1 MTSVQG
7 TLVLRTV
14 EGDGLHF
21 DAQFTAGTIALDS
34 GPHCVAPNPV
44 LHLLA
49 SLAACEAM
57 DVISLLR
64 KKRQKVTA
72 YEVAM
77 SGERAEEHPRRYTA
91 ITLVHRV
98 TGHAI
103 SRVAVEDALRLTT
116 EKYCSVYHCLR
127 PDLPVTNEIEILED

>member
-1 MTSVQG
+1 MTTVEG
-7 TLVLRTV
+7 TLVLRSV

-21 DAQFTAGTIALDS
+21 EAQFPAGRIVLDS

-64 KKRQKVTA
+64 KKRQRVTA
-72 YEVAM
+72 YEVGM
-77 SGERAEEHPRRYTA
+77 SGERAEEHPRRYTS

-98 TGHAI
+98 TGTAI

-127 PDLPVTNEIEILED
+127 PDLTVRNEIELIEA